1 MPEVNSPEIRAKAES
16 DVKAN
21 FEPPF
26 SRFKG
31 RLKQLHVAE
40 LDDVFD
46 HFFPRFRDEVTLSSF
61 VTRGRGRAFFGGLV
75 GAGDSAVFVGR
86 GRERRFSGD
95 ANAAQEA
102 VLLRRGCL
110 NQRSSEQHIAL

>member
-102 VLLRRGCL
+102 VLLRR
-110 NQRSSEQHIAL
+110 